1 MQVLPLDLDLG
12 PKVDAQLASIRAK
25 RAEALSVPPELHAA
39 QAELPDYIES
49 NGDEDDEGSVP
60 LYMEWSATGLEGY
73 ELLQSPQSVCS
84 MNSEWLRVSQP
95 QQAEVS
101 VTAAASQMQISQIC
115 LWCIFANQSCISHA
129 NY

>member
-39 QAELPDYIES
+39 QAELPDYVES
-49 NGDEDDEGSVP
+49 NGNEDNEGSAP
-60 LYMEWSATGLEGY
+60 LYMEWSATGLESY
-73 ELLQSPQSVCS
+73 ELLQSLQSVCS

-101 VTAAASQMQISQIC
+101 VTAAASQMQISHIC